1 MVFFFK
7 SPAVS
12 QQISQDTS
20 VRERR
25 TKERMILVLFFGEG
39 RDEKK
44 MLIQSSFTV
53 SVGVEK
59 DYIIS
64 KETKAHPP
72 NKNDV
77 FFLKYLTNAD
87 RSGN

>member
-1 MVFFFK
+1 
-7 SPAVS
+7 
-12 QQISQDTS
+12 
-20 VRERR
+20 
-25 TKERMILVLFFGEG
+25 MILVLFFGEG

-44 MLIQSSFTV
+44 KLIQSSFTV

-72 NKNDV
+72 KKMMY
-77 FFLKYLTNAD
+77 F
-87 RSGN
+87 S